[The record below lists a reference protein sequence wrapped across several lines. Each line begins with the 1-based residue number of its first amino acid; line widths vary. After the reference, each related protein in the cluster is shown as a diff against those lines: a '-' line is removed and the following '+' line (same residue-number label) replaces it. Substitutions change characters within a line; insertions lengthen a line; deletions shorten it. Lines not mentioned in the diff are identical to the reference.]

1 MDGLSEN
8 VLTRLKTDA
17 EKLCRKGETPGAE
30 CALFTR
36 DRILF
41 SYDYGQI
48 NTVMGIPSTMESR
61 YMIGSCTKMMTAM
74 CCLKLYEDR
83 KLDIYRDIRTY
94 LPEFSVKTKDA
105 RITVKDLL
113 QHRSGLQGDFFGIRR
128 EQGMGAILE
137 ALRDTE
143 LSYEPGAMFS
153 YSNAGYAL
161 LGLLIERLV
170 GCSYE
175 SYVNQ
180 ILGNPLGIKIHFRK
194 EELSYFS
201 CAYDKAGREVEDF
214 VSSMAAVSAGT
225 CTYMSMQDFVKF
237 GQVFLNRGAPILR
250 EDTFA
255 LMESLPVRDPL
266 DHMLV
271 NYGYGLIHNQ
281 YHFPRVTVL
290 GHSGDTIC
298 HHAVFQ
304 YIPEIGVG
312 VAVMTNSSNG
322 LSLAG
327 KLSLMMLRT
336 ALKAAGRTAVI
347 PESSTRNPAVPI
359 DLVRT
364 FATSNG
370 PLEIGLDSR
379 GHFGAVLKGIK
390 IRLVPVGDGWVHCT
404 PSPLAPC
411 IPPLRRQI
419 ERVYLKPGT
428 YMEKPVLLAVNRCR
442 DYWNMGLL
450 GTPYESSPIPA
461 AFYQAQGVYEPADPE
476 IKEKLPGILKLTEKD
491 GKLLMILDGEAIKA
505 EFLLKPRDYHRAV
518 IQGCGRYAGEEITVN
533 PKENTLNYMGMT
545 FRHLK
550 ITK

>member
-1 MDGLSEN
+1 MDSLSDTILN
-8 VLTRLKTDA
+8 RLQEDA
-17 EKLCRKGETPGAE
+17 ERLCRKGETPGAE
-30 CALFTR
+30 CALFTK

-48 NTVMGIPSTMESR
+48 NTVMGIDSTMESR

-74 CCLKLYEDR
+74 CCMKLYEER
-83 KLDIYRDIRTY
+83 KLDLYRDIRTY
-94 LPEFSVKTKDA
+94 LPEFSVRTKDV

-113 QHRSGLQGDFFGIRR
+113 QHRSGIQGDFFGIPR

-137 ALRDTE
+137 ALKETE

-153 YSNAGYAL
+153 YSNAGYAV
-161 LGLLIERLV
+161 LGLLIEKLV

-180 ILGNPLGIKIHFRK
+180 ILGAPLGIKIHFRK

-201 CAYDKAGREVEDF
+201 CAYDKSGREVEDF
-214 VSSMAAVSAGT
+214 VSSLAAVSAGT

-237 GQVFLNRGAPILR
+237 GQVFLNDGAPILR
-250 EDTFA
+250 PETMA

-266 DHMLV
+266 DHKIF
-271 NYGYGLIHNQ
+271 NYGFGLTHNQ
-281 YHFPRVTVL
+281 YCFPRVTVL
-290 GHSGDTIC
+290 GHCGDTIC

-312 VAVMTNSSNG
+312 AAVMTNSTNG

-327 KLSLMMLRT
+327 KMSLLMLRS

-347 PESSTRNPAVPI
+347 PETGAKNPAVPV
-359 DLVRT
+359 DLLGT
-364 FATSNG
+364 FATSMG
-370 PLEIGLDSR
+370 PLEISLDSR
-379 GHFGAVLKGIK
+379 GHFCTSIKGMK
-390 IRLVPVGDGWVHCT
+390 IRLCPAGDGWVHCT

-411 IPPLRRQI
+411 IPLLRRQI
-419 ERVYLKPGT
+419 ERIYLKPGT
-428 YMEKPVLLAVNRCR
+428 YMEKPVLLAVTRCR

-461 AFYQAQGVYEPADPE
+461 AFYQAQGLYEPADPW
-476 IKEKLPGILKLTEKD
+476 IKNRITVTLRLAEKEEKLLLALDTEA
-491 GKLLMILDGEAIKA
+491 MKA
-505 EFLLKPRDYHRAV
+505 EFLLKPKDYHRAV
-518 IQGCGRYAGEEITVN
+518 IQGCGRYAGEEITIDS
-533 PKENTLNYMGMT
+533 KENTLCYMGIT
-545 FRHLK
+545 FKHLK